1 MEQAVE
7 AAEVAKAGGK
17 GLTMSEWFGASW
29 ETIGYV
35 SAGTVA
41 MYLST
46 VTAARIAGRRTLAQI
61 SAFDTIVTIAIGSL
75 LATTAVSREASYAEG
90 MAALLTLLG
99 LQLGVAAMR
108 RRFSRFRRII
118 EFRPELVV
126 RDGAV
131 RLDRSIFGAQLTRGE
146 LESRLRQHGA
156 FDLGNAVIVIL
167 EPTGKVS
174 VALDRESAQA
184 AIDSLSRDR

>member
-1 MEQAVE
+1 
-7 AAEVAKAGGK
+7 
-17 GLTMSEWFGASW
+17 MSEWFGASW

-41 MYLST
+41 MYFST
-46 VTAARIAGRRTLAQI
+46 VTAARIAGRRRLAQI

-126 RDGAV
+126 RTVPSGWTGAY
-131 RLDRSIFGAQLTRGE
+131 SE
-146 LESRLRQHGA
+146 LSSPGVSSRAG
-156 FDLGNAVIVIL
+156 
-167 EPTGKVS
+167 
-174 VALDRESAQA
+174 SASMGHSTWA
-184 AIDSLSRDR
+184 TPWSWS